1 MPTSAFAARQPLAV
15 PTAMHDDAALDHD
28 AQAAL
33 VAAVADA
40 GADAI
45 VVLDLA
51 AGEVDTL
58 DDDERAAVVRAS
70 RRGAGGLPLVAGVGS
85 GGPSQLLAAR
95 RAADAGVEALLVP
108 LSDGT
113 HRRAEHLEALA
124 ALGLPLVLHHHPG
137 AAGATIGPDELGA
150 LAREVDAAVLLE
162 ATPVPDLVEHLVRA
176 DVTVLGGLAGLFLP
190 EELDAGASGSAAA
203 SAVPER
209 LVGVLRAHRAG
220 DPHSAREDHLLA
232 CGYLRLE
239 AGSTGTVVRKEAW
252 RQRGPLSS
260 GRARRGAPLGAATK
274 AAITRRLVEL
284 DVDLRAPWPGA

>member
-28 AQAAL
+28 AQATL

-45 VVLDLA
+45 VVLDLV

-70 RRGAGGLPLVAGVGS
+70 RRGAGGRPLVVGLGSAG
-85 GGPSQLLAAR
+85 PAQLLTAR

-108 LSDGT
+108 LTSGT

-137 AAGATIGPDELGA
+137 ATGAPVGPDELA
-150 LAREVDAAVLLE
+150 NLARDVDAAVLLE
-162 ATPVPDLVEHLVRA
+162 ATPIPELVEHLVRA

-203 SAVPER
+203 TAVPEQ
-209 LVGVLRAHRAG
+209 LLGVLRAHRGGDAG
-220 DPHSAREDHLLA
+220 RAREEHLLA

-239 AGSTGTVVRKEAW
+239 VGSTGPVVRKEAW
-252 RQRGPLSS
+252 RQRGPLHS
-260 GRARRGAPLGAATK
+260 GRVRRGAPLGAATK
-274 AAITRRLVEL
+274 AAVTRRLVEL
-284 DVDLRAPWPGA
+284 DVELRAPWPGA